1 MRITPLFS
9 LPTLATF
16 AFAFATFAD
25 ASGYVLF
32 PKQDSVTSFMNTQ
45 QAYTFYTGMAQRFG
59 LNEIA
64 NFDRELPFYTLSH
77 DTVVANRNVLGQVFQ
92 IEENRRITL
101 NDAVLGGGK
110 GVWVSAADRVSADRV
125 SADRVSADSV
135 PWHLARVSQK
145 KLPLGDKFPYADA
158 GSCHTN
164 NATVIN
170 TYIVDT
176 GIDITHPEFEGR
188 ASWSANFADDLD
200 TDCNNHGTHVAGLV
214 GSRSYGVCVD
224 AKLFAVKVLDCE
236 GSGSLSGVVQGIE
249 WVYKQH
255 LAQKRASVRS
265 DGTGPVIKS
274 LINMSLGGGYS
285 PAINRA
291 VETCVKNEEH
301 FYIVVAAGNENS
313 DSCRVSPASVKNIL
327 TVMASDKDDNRAW
340 FSNWGSC
347 SNVYSPGVDVLS
359 TIPGG
364 KRATYSGTSMA
375 SPVMAGVLNHYI
387 DMFPEQNMA
396 QMMKTV
402 AKLAT
407 KDTIEGE
414 KPKTVNL
421 LAYLRR

>member
-1 MRITPLFS
+1 MRITSLFS
-9 LPTLATF
+9 LHVLFATFATF
-16 AFAFATFAD
+16 AFGAFA
-25 ASGYVLF
+25 SEYVLF
-32 PKQDSVTSFMNTQ
+32 PKQDTMTSFMNTQ
-45 QAYTFYTGMAQRFG
+45 QAYAFYTGMAQKYG
-59 LNEIA
+59 LREIV
-64 NFDRELPFYTLSH
+64 NFDRKLPFYTVSH
-77 DTVVANRNVLGQVFQ
+77 KTVVANRNALGEVYE
-92 IEENRRITL
+92 IEENRRISL
-101 NDAVLGGGK
+101 NDAILSGGK
-110 GVWVSAADRVSADRV
+110 GVWVTPRVSAARV
-125 SADRVSADSV
+125 SATEEV
-135 PWHLARVSQK
+135 PWHLSRVTQK
-145 KLPLGDKFPYADA
+145 KLPLAGKFPYAES
-158 GSCHTN
+158 GSCHRN
-164 NATVIN
+164 NGTVIN

-188 ASWSANFADDLD
+188 ASWSANFADDMD

-214 GSRSYGVCVD
+214 GSKSYGVCVD
-224 AKLFAVKVLDCE
+224 ANLFAVKVLDCE

-265 DGTGPVIKS
+265 DGSGAVIKS

-291 VETCVKNEEH
+291 VEACVKSEEH

-407 KDTIEGE
+407 KDTVVGE

>member
-1 MRITPLFS
+1 MRITSLFS
-9 LPTLATF
+9 LQFFATF
-16 AFAFATFAD
+16 AFAAFAVG
-25 ASGYVLF
+25 SSEYVLF
-32 PKQDSVTSFMNTQ
+32 PKKDSTLSFMNTQ
-45 QAYTFYTGMAQRFG
+45 EAYAFHTGMAQQYG
-59 LNEIA
+59 LREIA
-64 NFDRELPFYTLSH
+64 NFDLQMPFYTVSH
-77 DTVVANRNVLGQVFQ
+77 DTVVANRNALGEVYE

-101 NDAVLGGGK
+101 NDAVLGGNK
-110 GVWVSAADRVSADRV
+110 GVWVSRDD
-125 SADRVSADSV
+125 DDDNEDGDV
-135 PWHLARVSQK
+135 PWHLARVTQK
-145 KLPLGDKFPYADA
+145 KLPLGDKFPYSSA
-158 GSCHTN
+158 GSCHKN
-164 NATVIN
+164 NGTVIN

-176 GIDITHPEFEGR
+176 GIDVTHPEFEGR
-188 ASWSANFADDLD
+188 ATWAANFADDLD

-265 DGTGPVIKS
+265 DDSGAVVKS

-291 VETCVKNEEH
+291 VETCVKNEDN

-340 FSNWGSC
+340 FSNWGAC

-359 TIPGG
+359 TIPDG

-407 KDTIEGE
+407 KDTVVGE

>member
-1 MRITPLFS
+1 MLIMRIPPLFV
-9 LPTLATF
+9 LTTFATLAFAHATF
-16 AFAFATFAD
+16 AK
-25 ASGYVLF
+25 ASANAYVLF
-32 PKQDSVTSFMNTQ
+32 PKQNAITSFMNTQ
-45 QAYTFYTGMAQRFG
+45 EAYTFYTGVALQFG

-64 NFDRELPFYTLSH
+64 NFDRQMPFYTVSH
-77 DTVVANRNVLGQVFQ
+77 DTVVANRKTLSEVYE

-101 NDAVLGGGK
+101 NDAVLGGDQ
-110 GVWVSAADRVSADRV
+110 GVWLSSDRQNTDRE
-125 SADRVSADSV
+125 V
-135 PWHLARVSQK
+135 PWHLARVTQK
-145 KLPLGDKFPYADA
+145 KLPLGDKFPYAEA
-158 GSCHTN
+158 GSCHRN
-164 NATVIN
+164 NATIIN

-188 ASWSANFADDLD
+188 ASWAANFADDLD

-265 DGTGPVIKS
+265 DGDNAQVIKS

-291 VETCVKNEEH
+291 VETCVKNEDH
-301 FYIVVAAGNENS
+301 FYIVVAAGNEDS

-327 TVMASDKDDNRAW
+327 TVMASDKDDKRAW

-375 SPVMAGVLNHYI
+375 SPVMAGVLNHYL
-387 DMFPEQNMA
+387 DMFPEQNMG